1 MIQLR
6 LSKQHIINIIFLA
19 LLTLFT
25 ASFLWSSYLQ
35 KENENNI
42 DTFYRSTSWYS
53 NRILYQSE
61 TFLYQARLYQ
71 LNGVELAE
79 LSQSY
84 DLLWNRLDIFL
95 ESDET
100 EILRAN
106 HPDVEQAVA
115 NLFNT
120 IKTMDEDLIHP
131 EQLQK
136 AAFQQKILQ
145 AKADLLV
152 LNYAL
157 SQVLSGTISQGVRS
171 NNDLMQF
178 WQLIMFIISLLLAT
192 ALLRTTQR
200 SSNLAKQDPLTKLGN
215 RRALDQYLQQKLSKN
230 HPISV
235 AAIDLKRFKL
245 INDEIG
251 YHVGDR
257 VLISFA
263 EKLSQYKDAVAFRL
277 GGDEFVLV
285 GPYSGDLETLKAW
298 GQKIKQQLS
307 FDFQSRERS
316 FPVSIRLGIAFSD
329 TQNQLNAEELLAQA
343 IQSLNE
349 TKQPTASDCVLY
361 PETISRYNNNRM
373 RLQQITHWLEDDNR
387 LSPLNINL
395 EPLYRQP
402 DNQPEV
408 MLLSLTWRQD
418 KSICSLD
425 WLAEQ
430 RLYLQ
435 VLPKVLEQSCQQ
447 TSLPVLLKLK
457 TPHQIG
463 QLLQTKVY
471 DLQQQ
476 QKVLFGLPSLVGVT
490 IHQINLL
497 QQHQIKI
504 ALERINSGEEPNY
517 KALEQICYWVPKGL
531 PDSEQKKEALFQLA
545 NAFNQV
551 TLLPLALAELS
562 K

>member
-1 MIQLR
+1 M
-6 LSKQHIINIIFLA
+6 
-19 LLTLFT
+19 
-25 ASFLWSSYLQ
+25 
-35 KENENNI
+35 
-42 DTFYRSTSWYS
+42 
-53 NRILYQSE
+53 
-61 TFLYQARLYQ
+61 
-71 LNGVELAE
+71 
-79 LSQSY
+79 
-84 DLLWNRLDIFL
+84 
-95 ESDET
+95 
-100 EILRAN
+100 
-106 HPDVEQAVA
+106 
-115 NLFNT
+115 
-120 IKTMDEDLIHP
+120 
-131 EQLQK
+131 
-136 AAFQQKILQ
+136 
-145 AKADLLV
+145 
-152 LNYAL
+152 
-157 SQVLSGTISQGVRS
+157 
-171 NNDLMQF
+171 
-178 WQLIMFIISLLLAT
+178 
-192 ALLRTTQR
+192 
-200 SSNLAKQDPLTKLGN
+200 
-215 RRALDQYLQQKLSKN
+215 
-230 HPISV
+230 
-235 AAIDLKRFKL
+235 
-245 INDEIG
+245 
-251 YHVGDR
+251 
-257 VLISFA
+257 LISFA

-361 PETISRYNNNRM
+361 PETISRYNNNLV

-408 MLLSLTWRQD
+408 MLLNLTWRQD
-418 KSICSLD
+418 ESICSLD

-457 TPHQIG
+457 TSHQIG

-490 IHQINLL
+490 SHQINLL

-517 KALEQICYWVPKGL
+517 KALEQICYWVPRGL

>member
-6 LSKQHIINIIFLA
+6 LSKQHIINIIFLT
-19 LLTLFT
+19 LLALFT

-106 HPDVEQAVA
+106 HPDVEQGVA

-120 IKTMDEDLIHP
+120 LKTMDEDLIHP

-361 PETISRYNNNRM
+361 PETISRHNNNLM

-402 DNQPEV
+402 NNQPEV

-418 KSICSLD
+418 ESICSLD

-457 TPHQIG
+457 TSHQIG

-476 QKVLFGLPSLVGVT
+476 QKVLFGLPSLVSVT
-490 IHQINLL
+490 SHQINLL

>member
-1 MIQLR
+1 MIHLR

-19 LLTLFT
+19 LLALFT
-25 ASFLWSSYLQ
+25 AVFLWSSYLQ

-115 NLFNT
+115 NLFDT
-120 IKTMDEDLIHP
+120 LKTMDEDLIHS

-136 AAFQQKILQ
+136 AVFQQKILQ

-157 SQVLSGTISQGVRS
+157 SQVLSGTISQGIRS

-215 RRALDQYLQQKLSKN
+215 RRALDQYLQHKLNKN

-235 AAIDLKRFKL
+235 TAIDLKRFKL

-277 GGDEFVLV
+277 GGDEFILV
-285 GPYSGDLETLKAW
+285 GPYSGDLEILKSW
-298 GQKIKQQLS
+298 GQKIRQQLS

-329 TQNQLNAEELLAQA
+329 TQNQLNAEKLLGQA

-361 PETISRYNNNRM
+361 PETISRYSDNRM
-373 RLQQITHWLEDDNR
+373 RLQQITHWLEDDNK

-408 MLLSLTWRQD
+408 MLLSLTWRKD
-418 KSICSLD
+418 ESICSLD

-430 RLYLQ
+430 RLYRQ

-457 TPHQIG
+457 TSHQIG

-490 IHQINLL
+490 SNQINLL

-551 TLLPLALAELS
+551 TLLPLALAKLS